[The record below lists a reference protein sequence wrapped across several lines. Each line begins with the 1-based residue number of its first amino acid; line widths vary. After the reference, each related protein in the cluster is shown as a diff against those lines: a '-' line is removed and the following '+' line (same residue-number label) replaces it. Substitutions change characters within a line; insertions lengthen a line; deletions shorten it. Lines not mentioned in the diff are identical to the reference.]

1 MKKYPYPIP
10 SREEIVESLR
20 GASRG
25 RSVKTIARDLHVKK
39 TEIDGLLKRLDAME
53 RDGQLVCDEKGSYKV
68 DTSTRFI
75 TGYVHSHPDGYGFV
89 IRDDGGED
97 IFLSENEMQK
107 VMHND
112 KVQVRIVHTDRKG
125 RPEGIIVSVINR
137 AHTHIVGRLINENGV
152 WLIVPEDKRIVHDIM
167 VDGSPGNAKA
177 GQIVNAQLV
186 SQPSRYTQPV
196 AKIVEVLGNIDDPGI
211 EIEIAVRKFGLPHLF
226 SRDALLEAD

>member
-10 SREEIVESLR
+10 SREEIIETLR
-20 GASRG
+20 EASRG

-53 RDGQLVCDEKGSYKV
+53 RDGQLMCDPKGNYKIN
-68 DTSTRFI
+68 TSAQFI
-75 TGYVHSHPDGYGFV
+75 SGYVHSHPDGYGFV

-112 KVQVRIVHTDRKG
+112 RVQVRIVGTDKRG
-125 RPEGIIVSVINR
+125 RPEGVIVSVTSR
-137 AHTHIVGRLINENGV
+137 AHTHIVGRLVNENGV
-152 WLIVPEDKRIVHDIM
+152 WLIAPEDRRIVHDIL

-186 SQPSRYTQPV
+186 SQPSR
-196 AKIVEVLGNIDDPGI
+196 
-211 EIEIAVRKFGLPHLF
+211 
-226 SRDALLEAD
+226 